1 MQIQDILQKNYV
13 QDLIRLTCGEDTQL
27 VTRRDCFAVR
37 SAKEGERD
45 LYRILILP
53 PKGFTANEI
62 NQMNSHDEADFA
74 TIEIK
79 GAVKEDKSAFSK
91 LKDCLL
97 VVSKSENGTV
107 SSLTHPYLT
116 FDLDEKQQDEL
127 TLIKHSSG
135 TAPFPVVKNDG
146 FGFYHNLINLTD
158 EWLVLKLHKRLRPNK
173 AVDLD
178 QYTGTLSDQ
187 EKEAVLNFYRSV
199 QKYGDGIFE
208 NAPEAIH
215 NILDMRTDKSLP
227 CLGEMLFIH
236 DSGMHEACTVFG
248 IILKISQSHAF
259 VVLSFLDGALEKRT
273 IPPYYGA
280 QLIGKIEKRDG
291 LNENQMPKAA

>member
-1 MQIQDILQKNYV
+1 MNIEDILQKNYV
-13 QDLIRLTCGEDTQL
+13 QDLIRQTCGDNTQL
-27 VTRRDCFAVR
+27 VTRHDCFAVR
-37 SAKEGERD
+37 SAEESERD
-45 LYRILILP
+45 LYRVLILP

-79 GAVKEDKSAFSK
+79 GAVKEDKSGFSK

-97 VVSKSENGTV
+97 VASKNENGAV
-107 SSLTHPYLT
+107 SNLTHPYLT
-116 FDLDEKQQDEL
+116 FDLNEKSEGEL

-173 AVDLD
+173 AVELD
-178 QYTGTLSDQ
+178 QYTSKLSEQ
-187 EKEAVLNFYRSV
+187 ESETIFNFYQSV
-199 QKYGDGIFE
+199 QKYGDRIFE
-208 NAPEAIH
+208 NAPEALNGMLEMPIE
-215 NILDMRTDKSLP
+215 RSLP

-248 IILKISQSHAF
+248 VILKISQNHAYA
-259 VVLSFLDGALEKRT
+259 VLSFLDEALAKKT
-273 IPPYYGA
+273 IPPYYGK
-280 QLIGKIEKRDG
+280 QLIGKIEKRDDFY
-291 LNENQMPKAA
+291 NAQIQKAA